1 MADGGVRFTIDG
13 AALAELLRGPDGP
26 VVQHLIRRA
35 DAVIVKAR
43 SNIRGHTDGP
53 LANSIVKRPG
63 MSEAGPY
70 YEVIAGLGLPRP
82 YAFWYHSGNAES
94 GGRIYPK
101 NGQFLVFKSTKGKYA
116 GHMIFV
122 KSVKAWPGNPF
133 LSRALDEV
141 MAADV

>member
-70 YEVIAGLGLPRP
+70 YEVIAGLGLSPQ
-82 YAFWYHSGNAES
+82 YALFYHEGTGPP

-101 NGQFLVFKSTKGKYA
+101 RAKFLAFKGKS
-116 GHMIFV
+116 GNMVFT
-122 KSVKAWPGNPF
+122 KSVKTFGGNKF
-133 LSRALDEV
+133 LSEALEEV
-141 MAADV
+141 MASDL